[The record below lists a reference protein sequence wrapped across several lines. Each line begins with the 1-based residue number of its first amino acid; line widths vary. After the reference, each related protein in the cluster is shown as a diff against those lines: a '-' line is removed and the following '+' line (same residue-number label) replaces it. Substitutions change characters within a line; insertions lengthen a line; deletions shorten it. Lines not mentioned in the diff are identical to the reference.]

1 VFRRRAPLAVQL
13 EELDTAPSPRLGEA
27 SKAAFTRAI
36 DTLKASPDRRLHKA
50 AFTRATDTPRAPP
63 DRRLHKAAFTRA
75 AAGAGARSARAAAAN
90 LPQAGGSRR
99 AIRGLGLV
107 ELHVDG
113 TEHDRQSLE
122 HAQPVLAAPCITHG
136 QGGYIFYA
144 GASLA

>member
-1 VFRRRAPLAVQL
+1 M
-13 EELDTAPSPRLGEA
+13 
-27 SKAAFTRAI
+27 
-36 DTLKASPDRRLHKA
+36 ASPDRRLHKA

-75 AAGAGARSARAAAAN
+75 AAGAGARGARAAAAN

-107 ELHVDG
+107 ELDVDG

-136 QGGYIFYA
+136 YHYSEQENSHISVHQTSTNSYA
-144 GASLA
+144 EGTE